1 MADNEGE
8 DRDGGLCSTLG
19 EMFVNQAW
27 RVLSALLAGLS
38 FGWACQAF
46 ELNLTASLEAAA
58 RLVGGLWLDALK
70 MTILPLVGSLLIV
83 GICETAE
90 HSRSS
95 RLGARILVLI
105 GGLLCLATA
114 LAAVVSTAL
123 LSLWPSPVAGHLVTG
138 TLTMAT
144 APDLSAFARGILPHN
159 VFQAAAEGSVLS
171 IVVFCILF
179 AIGLTRVEAPIRKV
193 GLDFFR
199 ACSGAL
205 LQVVGGVLWLAPLG
219 VLALAFNLGVTT
231 GGAALGGLA
240 HYVLIVSLV
249 GVCAWLLAYPVAIGL
264 GGLKLRAFSR
274 AVLPAQA
281 VALSTQSSIAALP
294 SMLAAAK
301 SLGVQEETAGFSL
314 PIAVALFRITG
325 PAMNLA
331 VAIYTA
337 HVLGLTL
344 APHTVAAGAAIAV
357 LTTVGSVGL
366 PGQTSFLTSI
376 TPIAAVMGVPVEP
389 LVIFLAIEMAPDLIR
404 TVGNVTAD
412 VALAAAVD
420 RDAVPTTEETPC

>member
-1 MADNEGE
+1 
-8 DRDGGLCSTLG
+8 
-19 EMFVNQAW
+19 MFVNQAW
-27 RVLSALLAGLS
+27 RVLTALLAGLS

-46 ELNLTASLEAAA
+46 ELDFTATLEAAA
-58 RLVGGLWLDALK
+58 GLLGGLWLDALK

-83 GICETAE
+83 GICETAD
-90 HSRSS
+90 HSRDS
-95 RLGARILVLI
+95 RLGAKILLLI

-114 LAAVVSTAL
+114 LAAVITPAL
-123 LSLWPSPVAGHLVTG
+123 LSLWPSPVASHLLAGAMT
-138 TLTMAT
+138 TPTT
-144 APDLSAFARGILPHN
+144 PDLSAFARGILPQN

-179 AIGLTRVEAPIRKV
+179 AIGLTRVDAPIRKV

-205 LQVVGGVLWLAPLG
+205 LQVVAGVLWLAPLG
-219 VLALAFNLGVTT
+219 VLALSFNLGVTT
-231 GGAALGGLA
+231 GGTALGGLA
-240 HYVLIVSLV
+240 HYVLIVSFV
-249 GVCAWLLAYPVAIGL
+249 GVCAWLLAYPVAVGL
-264 GGLKLRAFSR
+264 GRLNLRAFSR

-294 SMLAAAK
+294 SMLAATK
-301 SLGVQEETAGFSL
+301 TLGIREETAAISL

-337 HVLGLTL
+337 HVLGLAL
-344 APHTVAAGAAIAV
+344 APHTIAAGAAIAV

-389 LVIFLAIEMAPDLIR
+389 LIIFLAIEMAPDLIR

-412 VALAAAVD
+412 VALAGAID
-420 RDAVPTTEETPC
+420 RGAFPTTEETPC

>member
-1 MADNEGE
+1 M
-8 DRDGGLCSTLG
+8 
-19 EMFVNQAW
+19 NQAW

-46 ELNLTASLEAAA
+46 GLSLTASLEAVA

-90 HSRSS
+90 HSRNS
-95 RLGARILVLI
+95 RLGARILALI

-114 LAAVVSTAL
+114 LAAVITPVL
-123 LSLWPSPVAGHLVTG
+123 LSLWPSPVASHLVTG
-138 TLTMAT
+138 PLTMAT
-144 APDLSAFARGILPHN
+144 APDLSVFVRGILPQN
-159 VFQAAAEGSVLS
+159 VFQAAAEGAVLS

-179 AIGLTRVEAPIRKV
+179 AIGLTRVEASIRKV

-205 LQVVGGVLWLAPLG
+205 LQVVSGVLWLAPIG
-219 VLALAFNLGVTT
+219 ILALAFNLGVTT
-231 GGAALGGLA
+231 GGTALGGLA

-249 GVCAWLLAYPVAIGL
+249 GVCAWSLAYPVAIGL
-264 GGLKLRAFSR
+264 GGLRLRAFSR

-301 SLGVQEETAGFSL
+301 SLGVQDETASFSL

-337 HVLGLTL
+337 HVLGLAL
-344 APHTVAAGAAIAV
+344 PPHTIAAGAVIAV

-389 LVIFLAIEMAPDLIR
+389 LIIFLAIEMAPDLIR

-420 RDAVPTTEETPC
+420 RGAALSTEETPC